1 MKKIAFCNQKGG
13 VAKTTSAVNIAAY
26 LALNNQR
33 TLLIDLD
40 PQANATSGVGID
52 KNNLQNSIYEVL
64 QDRAGIEEAT
74 IKTSLEFLSIVPSN
88 INLTGAEIE
97 MVNVMSREYR
107 LKKALEK
114 VKDKYD
120 FVVLDCPPSL
130 GLLTVNGLSA
140 ADSVI
145 IPIQCEY
152 YALEGLSQLVN
163 TVNLIKENL
172 NEHLQIEG
180 VLMTLADYRT
190 NLTKEVIEEVKQY
203 FGDKVFN
210 AVIPRTIKLTEA
222 PGFGKPIALY
232 SKESIGAKKYEEV
245 TYEILNNNGLQPIIN
260 KGVIEKNT
268 NKDNLTEEKEET
280 KIETKQILEEELEEK
295 IKQEVVK
302 PEETIKQNAFIDEEV
317 KLSDSK
323 EIMLFDK
330 KNNIFDFN
338 NLEHQKRDII
348 NLEGKNEG

>member
-1 MKKIAFCNQKGG
+1 LKKIAFCNQKGG